1 MTDSILIHSYK
12 IPVKGVKKKIIY
24 HFSDTH
30 ITEYDALSDENERLC
45 AIEDT
50 REWEGLRLG
59 FARDHGA
66 SWDERQLVSAGE
78 HLRNLLSAA
87 GDGDAVVLAGDI
99 CDNMSGANLRF
110 LNSAFGELSV
120 PFMAVCGNHERAEEF
135 PDGMHFS
142 GMKKPVQVAD
152 LGDVI
157 LFGIDN
163 ARRQISAEQ
172 NRALLDTLALG
183 KPVIVVMHVP
193 VRTEGNAEKFE
204 KCGEY
209 FQLNHSKASAE
220 VREFIDIIKENSGK
234 IAAVLAGHLH
244 FADNSE
250 IAPGVMQ
257 YVSDQGI
264 LGNLNR
270 YVIGE

>member
-1 MTDSILIHSYK
+1 M
-12 IPVKGVKKKIIY
+12 
-24 HFSDTH
+24 
-30 ITEYDALSDENERLC
+30 
-45 AIEDT
+45 
-50 REWEGLRLG
+50 
-59 FARDHGA
+59 
-66 SWDERQLVSAGE
+66 SAGE

-110 LNSAFGELSV
+110 LNSALGELSV

-135 PDGMHFS
+135 PGSMHFS